1 MKSRIYIFALV
12 IMLVTFLGACSKDQG
27 NVLEETIKRINE
39 EETYPE
45 TPGELQTKYDNIID
59 IISDADNIVKIK
71 VLEQSIEM
79 LDGYPQTNTVAQIDY
94 VSKGNL
100 NIGDK
105 IVIVEE
111 GGSDGKVLGGIP
123 QLKDESDYVLFLT
136 EYNGK
141 YYIVGAFQG
150 RFIEREGYLFQ
161 QATSDVK
168 LAKYTP
174 IKTEDFFKM
183 VEEKL
188 R

>member
-1 MKSRIYIFALV
+1 MKSKIYIFVLA
-12 IMLVTFLGACSKDQG
+12 IMVVVFLGACSKDKG
-27 NVLEETIKRINE
+27 NELEETIRRINE

-45 TPGELQTKYDNIID
+45 APGELEIKYDNIND

-79 LDGYPQTNTVAQIDY
+79 LDGYPQTNTIAEIDY

-100 NIGDK
+100 NIGDE

-111 GGSDGKVLGGIP
+111 GGNDGKVLGGIP
-123 QLKDESDYVLFLT
+123 VLKDKSEYVLFLT
-136 EYNGK
+136 EYNDK
-141 YYIVGAFQG
+141 YYIVGGFQG

-168 LAKYTP
+168 LANYTP
-174 IKTEDFFKM
+174 MKTEDFLKM
-183 VEEKL
+183 VEENLK
-188 R
+188 